1 MVQPCNWFKSEPRQ
15 FSLGQTAQSITGSL
29 IEKPHTGLD
38 DCLNILLSCFRA
50 STSDSD
56 IPLSSSGAIFERLSA
71 AAAANPRI
79 QIPSADDDDNDDVI
93 IRQLVDRVTREPSF
107 VRKGEST
114 AKGNTGG
121 SSKSKSELIGS
132 LKLDNI

>member
-1 MVQPCNWFKSEPRQ
+1 MRSAYAHTVNSE
-15 FSLGQTAQSITGSL
+15 A
-29 IEKPHTGLD
+29 E
-38 DCLNILLSCFRA
+38 
-50 STSDSD
+50 DSD

-79 QIPSADDDDNDDVI
+79 QIPSADDDDDDDDVI

-132 LKLDNI
+132 LKLDNV